1 MKEDAYLESTMTDT
15 PASGKTLSQLFKKW
29 FMRQFW
35 RVQQSQMII
44 SMIFWA
50 TTLTLLIFARIEHRW
65 DATDEWNGLPISYVV
80 MITLFAA
87 VLIGV
92 LVVGW
97 LYDRI
102 FELWKEHQNVGIE
115 RNPFATYQLT
125 PRDAMILGY
134 LSTILRQ
141 MNPDDKSI
149 IEQCNWMDK
158 WVSTTPD
165 LEVFRRMVTELDK
178 ILEEPVPEFH
188 FLPEGAV
195 EKARNFAKSED

>member
-1 MKEDAYLESTMTDT
+1 VKEDALTESFMTDIPT
-15 PASGKTLSQLFKKW
+15 SQKTLSEVFKKW

-65 DATDEWNGLPISYVV
+65 DASDQWNGIPKSYLI
-80 MITLFAA
+80 MLFLFVT
-87 VLIGV
+87 VLLGV
-92 LVVGW
+92 LFVGW
-97 LYDRI
+97 LYDKI
-102 FELWKEHQNVGIE
+102 FALWKEHQNVAIE

-134 LSTILRQ
+134 LSSILRQ
-141 MNPDDKSI
+141 MNPDDKAI

-165 LEVFRRMVTELDK
+165 LEVFRRMVSELDK

-188 FLPEGAV
+188 FLPDGAV
-195 EKARNFAKSED
+195 EKARTIAKSED